1 MSGGLVFAIVYVA
14 FVCVMAAAL
23 AYSGREPAEDFW
35 TMLPP
40 APAECYP
47 SDAVPLAYECA
58 GCGRNAGHNA
68 GCPNV
73 RRHRAVRGGG
83 ES

>member
-23 AYSGREPAEDFW
+23 AYSGRESAEDFW
-35 TMLPP
+35 
-40 APAECYP
+40 APEPEIRESRFTPGICK
-47 SDAVPLAYECA
+47 

-68 GCPNV
+68 GCPNL
-73 RRHRAVRGGG
+73 RRHRAVRDGRT
-83 ES
+83 ET